1 MEGSTAVMVRKLGVE
16 HRFECSRL
24 EKALLAR
31 AYQRIV
37 PGVRRR
43 IGPREAKTQTTVTRL
58 GSTDA
63 RTCQGRAIT

>member
-1 MEGSTAVMVRKLGVE
+1 MEDFRSGAVCNPAVE

-24 EKALLAR
+24 EKALLAQ

-43 IGPREAKTQTTVTRL
+43 IGPRAAETHAAMRP
-58 GSTDA
+58 GGTDA
-63 RTCQGRAIT
+63 GTCQGRAIT